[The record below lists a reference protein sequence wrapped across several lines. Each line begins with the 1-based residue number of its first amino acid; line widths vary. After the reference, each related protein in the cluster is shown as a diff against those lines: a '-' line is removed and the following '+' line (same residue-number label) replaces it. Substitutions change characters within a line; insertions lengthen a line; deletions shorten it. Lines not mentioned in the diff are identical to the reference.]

1 MVSRRPEVQ
10 DSPLAFALTR
20 AAHAQHPGLRHT
32 APPKRGGTVP
42 LRPGERQQQLS
53 AALAAG
59 TAPRVSVRSLSPW
72 QLLQAG
78 WGGKGEKLQ
87 EENATRRSGSPVPLP
102 PAPAPSPAW
111 GPALRK
117 SLDYNHSHQRPSNA
131 SSNSQHA
138 SNTLH

>member
-1 MVSRRPEVQ
+1 M
-10 DSPLAFALTR
+10 
-20 AAHAQHPGLRHT
+20 
-32 APPKRGGTVP
+32 P

-78 WGGKGEKLQ
+78 WGGKGEKP
-87 EENATRRSGSPVPLP
+87 APSRRPVPLP

>member
-1 MVSRRPEVQ
+1 M
-10 DSPLAFALTR
+10 
-20 AAHAQHPGLRHT
+20 
-32 APPKRGGTVP
+32 P

-87 EENATRRSGSPVPLP
+87 EENATRRSGSRGLRAAAGT
-102 PAPAPSPAW
+102 PAA
-111 GPALRK
+111 
-117 SLDYNHSHQRPSNA
+117 HSCPQPCLGTGTAQEPR
-131 SSNSQHA
+131 
-138 SNTLH
+138 L

>member
-1 MVSRRPEVQ
+1 M
-10 DSPLAFALTR
+10 
-20 AAHAQHPGLRHT
+20 
-32 APPKRGGTVP
+32 P

-87 EENATRRSGSPVPLP
+87 EENATRRSGSRGLRAAARYPCRPLLP
-102 PAPAPSPAW
+102 PALLGDRHCARA
-111 GPALRK
+111 
-117 SLDYNHSHQRPSNA
+117 
-131 SSNSQHA
+131 
-138 SNTLH
+138 